1 MIRAGRVDRVQTMA
15 DLAAIQG
22 ISLGTFR
29 NTKAHT
35 KAGHPAPISS
45 AGARTQLWDS
55 EQTAA
60 YLAGE
65 PIPDITGP
73 ESDEDLLDRNE
84 AAAELSVTPRTWD
97 GYRSDPRIAE
107 HTVMVPPRE
116 DDDDRPQVEHWPR
129 GVVRAYKAN
138 RPGKGQGPTVG
149 RPKGSGDMVP
159 SDQLAGRITELLDA
173 DPAVTAATVVEH
185 LGIAT
190 TTAMA
195 GLAQLRGQR
204 MAALVEAAPEL
215 SLDAAADQLGY
226 PVGARRRATAAAQDE
241 QRRNRVRP
249 YLQNVTDDLA
259 QAGLADAGDVKIR
272 QLGEHLAAAVVLRP
286 GQPAPALVWHEQYG
300 WRTAVSRRHPIG
312 KVFAPEGEGIRYL
325 SGELQP
331 KASVLI
337 DALADGRRGRKRP

>member
-1 MIRAGRVDRVQTMA
+1 MRLFDNDAEVVAELLEVPAEELEREAKPVTAARAKEVIAELRAVQ
-15 DLAAIQG
+15 
-22 ISLGTFR
+22 
-29 NTKAHT
+29 
-35 KAGHPAPISS
+35 
-45 AGARTQLWDS
+45 GAR
-55 EQTAA
+55 
-60 YLAGE
+60 
-65 PIPDITGP
+65 
-73 ESDEDLLDRNE
+73 
-84 AAAELSVTPRTWD
+84 
-97 GYRSDPRIAE
+97 
-107 HTVMVPPRE
+107 VP
-116 DDDDRPQVEHWPR
+116 
-129 GVVRAYKAN
+129 VVRAHPGQRDRSLRN
-138 RPGKGQGPTVG
+138 RRSTARPRLRRLRDALMPRDGDFRSGCSRWTRWAAPGPTVG

-300 WRTAVSRRHPIG
+300 WRTAISRRHPIG
-312 KVFAPEGEGIRYL
+312 KVSAPEGEGIRYL